1 MLCKELCEDLRR
13 KIETSIKQHKR
24 YLSQSPACTEAIK
37 SINPMSKKYWQLIW
51 WATRDPR
58 KLGDISNYYIYVY
71 IYIYT
76 SNHIIEEIS
85 VEKSKWNA
93 ALFHLEEVRFS
104 NLGQRRGTFSLA
116 SLQRPEKLRKRN
128 YESEGL

>member
-37 SINPMSKKYWQLIW
+37 FINPMSKKYWQLIW
-51 WATRDPR
+51 RATRDPR
-58 KLGDISNYYIYVY
+58 KFETLLTTMC

-76 SNHIIEEIS
+76 SNHIIKKIS
-85 VEKSKWNA
+85 VEKSKWNV
-93 ALFHLEEVRFS
+93 ALSHLEELRFS
-104 NLGQRRGTFSLA
+104 TLEQRRGTFSLA
-116 SLQRPEKLRKRN
+116 SLYSSLKVMEKN